1 MRGIV
6 SLTPWRQFLLAL
18 GLATAVSI
26 GLLMADSI
34 ANRSFSQSYLLVNLI
49 LAWIP
54 FGLALWLK
62 QCLSHKLWSSWEALG
77 VSVLWLIFLPN
88 AFYMISDFIHLTDI
102 DIQQLLFNT
111 VMFTSFIYIG
121 VLLGFTSL
129 YFVQQELVRRFSAR
143 TTTTMLGLLLFICS
157 FAIYIG
163 RDLRWNTWNVFTDPA
178 GILFEVSAR
187 LLHPSQ
193 YPQVLLVVLPFF
205 ALLISMYFVAWK
217 GIKLLGLR
225 RS

>member
-6 SLTPWRQFLLAL
+6 KLTPWQQFLLAL
-18 GLATAVSI
+18 GLATAISI
-26 GLLMADSI
+26 GLLVADSI
-34 ANRSFSQSYLLVNLI
+34 ANRSLGQSYLLVNLL
-49 LAWIP
+49 LAWVP

-62 QCLSHKLWSSWEALG
+62 QCLSHKLWSSWQTMSI
-77 VSVLWLIFLPN
+77 SVLWLIFLPN
-88 AFYMISDFIHLTDI
+88 AFYMISDFIHLTNI
-102 DIQQLLFNT
+102 DMQQLLFST
-111 VMFTSFIYIG
+111 VMFTSFIYVG

-129 YFVQQELVRRFSAR
+129 YFVHQELARRFSAR
-143 TTTTMLGLLLFICS
+143 ATTTTVGFLLLICS

-187 LLHPSQ
+187 LLHPTQ

-205 ALLISMYFVAWK
+205 ALLIGMYIVAWK